1 MEISSARKT
10 LGYLR
15 KVALPLFVRSS
26 EKWRAYR
33 FVFTLLLLSAAISGV
48 QVLMSYASRD
58 MMTALEKR
66 QSTDFYKYLAHYLL
80 TIGVAIPFGVLFRY
94 CEERFALLWR
104 EWLTNHLLKRYFFR
118 RAYYYLRGEEALD
131 NPDQRIAED
140 TRNFTATTLSLSLI
154 FLNSTIT
161 LFAFLGVLC
170 SISWTLVGVL
180 LAYAL
185 GGTLLSLLIGYRL
198 IGIHYEQYQKEAD
211 LRYGLVRIRDNAES
225 IAFFRGEARER
236 VDLMQRL
243 GRLVENTFTLIG
255 WNRNLAFFTSG
266 YNYVALVVPV
276 IVVAPLFLE
285 GKIEFGVI
293 TQATGAFAQV
303 LAAVSLI
310 ITQFE
315 RLSAYAAG
323 VTRLGALWDAIAGD
337 DPSED
342 DDPEINVAEGK
353 ILSLDKLTVRPPKSE
368 RRLVEALSLQLPRGK
383 GLLIMGPSG
392 SGKSSILRTVAG
404 LWNTGDGA
412 IQRPQLKKMMFL
424 PQKPYL
430 IQASLR
436 ANMLYPQRDGDVPNE
451 TLEKAFREVNLE
463 SLTERV
469 SADFQT
475 TLDWSNILSLGEQ
488 QRLSFARV
496 LLYKPDLVFL
506 DEASSALDEANE
518 KSLYELLRSLKCSYV
533 SIGHRSTLRDYHDLL
548 LLVKGDG
555 DWELTAC
562 TPASP
567 KADVE

>member
-1 MEISSARKT
+1 MEISSARQT
-10 LGYLR
+10 FGYLK
-15 KVALPLFVRSS
+15 KVALPLFVRST
-26 EKWRAYR
+26 ERWRAYR
-33 FVFTLLLLSAAISGV
+33 FVLMLLLLSAAISGV
-48 QVLMSYASRD
+48 QVLMSYANRD
-58 MMTALEKR
+58 MMTALANRKGD
-66 QSTDFYKYLAHYLL
+66 DFYRYLGQYLL
-80 TIGVAIPFGVLFRY
+80 TIGLAIPFGVLFRY

-140 TRNFTATTLSLSLI
+140 TRNFTATTLSLCLI
-154 FLNSTIT
+154 ILNSTIT

-180 LAYAL
+180 FAYAV
-185 GGTLLSLLIGYRL
+185 GGTILSMLIGYRL

-243 GRLVENTFTLIG
+243 GRLVENTFSLIG

-276 IVVAPLFLE
+276 VVVAPLFLD

-293 TQATGAFAQV
+293 AQASGAFAQV

-323 VTRLGALWDAIAGD
+323 VTRLGALWEAIAGD

-342 DDPEINVAEGK
+342 DDPEINVEEGK
-353 ILSLDKLTVRPPKSE
+353 ILLLDNLTVRPPRSE
-368 RRLVEALSLQLPRGK
+368 RRLVEALSLQLPKGK

-404 LWNTGDGA
+404 LWNTGEGA
-412 IQRPQLKKMMFL
+412 IQRPQLKRMMFL

-430 IQASLR
+430 IQGSLR
-436 ANMLYPQRDGDVPNE
+436 ANMLYPQRDADVPKAAL
-451 TLEKAFREVNLE
+451 LEAFKQVNLE
-463 SLTERV
+463 SLAERV
-469 SADFQT
+469 GGDFET
-475 TLDWSNILSLGEQ
+475 VLDWSNILSLGEQ

-518 KSLYELLRSLKCSYV
+518 ESLYALLRGLHCSYV
-533 SIGHRSTLRDYHDLL
+533 SIGHRSTLRGFHDILL
-548 LLVKGDG
+548 VVKGDG
-555 DWELTAC
+555 KWELSRCAPVEG
-562 TPASP
+562 PAQ
-567 KADVE
+567 VE